1 LRRSLPDAHL
11 LRSEADRTSA
21 AGLCPSP
28 ARVTVPAAVNADVI
42 LLPKDLDPAR
52 LADRAVAV
60 FDVLRATTSITAALS
75 VGVAEV
81 RVFGDLDSCLAAA
94 ATFDGPKLTCGE
106 RHTLPPPGFDLG
118 NSPGQF
124 TPAHAG
130 RTVFMTTTNGTKAIV
145 AVRSAPV
152 LVTAA
157 LVNATA
163 AAAVLATAGRDV
175 TLLCSGS
182 DGAPSLEDTLGAGA
196 VLHALQG
203 LTDVTVDGD
212 LARMAL
218 HLFAACRDRLPA
230 VLADTYGG
238 HNIRRVKLDGDITF
252 AARLD
257 VFDVVG
263 RVSDGPLR
271 VTP

>member
-1 LRRSLPDAHL
+1 MN
-11 LRSEADRTSA
+11 
-21 AGLCPSP
+21 
-28 ARVTVPAAVNADVI
+28 VDVI
-42 LLPKDLDPAR
+42 LLPKDLDPAC

-60 FDVLRATTSITAALS
+60 FDVLRATTSITAALAI
-75 VGVAEV
+75 GAAEV
-81 RVFGDLDSCLAAA
+81 RVFGDLESCLAAA
-94 ATFDGPKLTCGE
+94 AAFNGPKLTCGE

-124 TPAHAG
+124 TAAAHAG

-145 AVRSAPV
+145 AARSAAV
-152 LVTAA
+152 MVTAA

-163 AAAVLATAGRDV
+163 AAAALAAAGRDV

-196 VLHALQG
+196 VLHALQQR
-203 LTDVTVDGD
+203 TDVTVNGD
-212 LARMAL
+212 SARMAL
-218 HLFAACRDRLPA
+218 RLFEGCRDRLPS
-230 VLADTYGG
+230 VLSDTHGG
-238 HNIRRVKLDGDITF
+238 HNIRRVKLDADIAF

-263 RVSDGPLR
+263 RVSDNPLR
-271 VTP
+271 VAR

>member
-1 LRRSLPDAHL
+1 M
-11 LRSEADRTSA
+11 
-21 AGLCPSP
+21 
-28 ARVTVPAAVNADVI
+28 TVDVV
-42 LLPKDLDPAR
+42 LLPRDLIP
-52 LADRAVAV
+52 LQLTDRAVAV

-75 VGVAEV
+75 VGVTEV
-81 RVFGDLDSCLAAA
+81 RVFGTLDECLAAA
-94 ATFDGPKLTCGE
+94 AAFDGPKLTCGE

-124 TPAHAG
+124 TPDHAG

-145 AVRSAPV
+145 AARAAP
-152 LVTAA
+152 LVITAA

-163 AAAVLATAGRDV
+163 AARVLAGAGRDV

-182 DGAPSLEDTLGAGA
+182 DGAPSLEDTLGCGA

-203 LTDVTVDGD
+203 LTDVSITGD
-212 LARMAL
+212 LARIAL
-218 HLFAACRDRLPA
+218 QLFAACRDRLPA
-230 VLADTYGG
+230 TLADTFGG
-238 HNIRRVKLDGDITF
+238 HNIRRVKLDADIAF

-263 RVSDGPLR
+263 RVGDGPLR
-271 VTP
+271 VTR

>member
-1 LRRSLPDAHL
+1 MNVDA
-11 LRSEADRTSA
+11 
-21 AGLCPSP
+21 
-28 ARVTVPAAVNADVI
+28 I
-42 LLPKDLDPAR
+42 LLPKDLDPTC
-52 LADRAVAV
+52 LKGRAVAV
-60 FDVLRATTSITAALS
+60 FDVLRATTSITAALA

-94 ATFDGPKLTCGE
+94 AAFPGPKLTCGE

-124 TPAHAG
+124 TAADHAG

-145 AVRSAPV
+145 AARSAPV
-152 LVTAA
+152 MVTAA

-163 AAAVLATAGRDV
+163 AAGVLAASGRDV

-182 DGAPSLEDTLGAGA
+182 DGAASFEDLLGCGA
-196 VLHALQG
+196 VLHALQS
-203 LTDVTVDGD
+203 TAAVTVDGD
-212 LARMAL
+212 LARVAL
-218 HLFAACRDRLPA
+218 QLFVGCRDRLPA
-230 VLADTYGG
+230 VMADTHGG
-238 HNIRRVKLDGDITF
+238 HNIRHVHLDGDIAF

-271 VTP
+271 VTR

>member
-1 LRRSLPDAHL
+1 M
-11 LRSEADRTSA
+11 
-21 AGLCPSP
+21 
-28 ARVTVPAAVNADVI
+28 NADVV
-42 LLPKDLDPAR
+42 LLPKDLDPAC

-60 FDVLRATTSITAALS
+60 FDVLRATTSITAALAA
-75 VGVAEV
+75 GVAEV
-81 RVFGDLDSCLAAA
+81 RVFGSLEECLSAAA
-94 ATFDGPKLTCGE
+94 VFSGPKVTCGE

-124 TPAHAG
+124 TAAAHAG

-145 AVRSAPV
+145 AARSAPLV
-152 LVTAA
+152 VTAA

-163 AAAVLATAGRDV
+163 AAAVLAGSGRDV

-182 DGAPSLEDTLGAGA
+182 DGAASLEDTLGAGA
-196 VLHALQG
+196 VLHALQARA
-203 LTDVTVDGD
+203 DVTVHGD
-212 LARMAL
+212 LARIAL
-218 HLFAACRDRLPA
+218 QLFAGCRDRLPA
-230 VLADTYGG
+230 VLADTHGG
-238 HNIRRVKLDGDITF
+238 HNIRRVHLDADITF

-271 VTP
+271 VAR